1 MIIGE
6 TVRRCERNKVWTGLQ
21 PICRGQ
27 IELYTLENNPTMKQH
42 KKDDPKMKQTTKE
55 SNVKMMIRNQLR
67 LAWYLAK
74 RVAGGQ

>member
-1 MIIGE
+1 MYNSVTYNSLIRLIMGGDHHRHQSNLSYECNYGYMIIGE

-42 KKDDPKMKQTTKE
+42 K
-55 SNVKMMIRNQLR
+55 
-67 LAWYLAK
+67 
-74 RVAGGQ
+74 